1 MKGTALILILS
12 LLGFAPSSLAQTR
25 PRAAEPLPESI
36 LRIGEAQAYREPTAV
51 SLFPGRS
58 VVIDFRNGE
67 MISFVQVSDPTYVLF
82 QTNAAIES
90 GQAKTIVLR
99 LSDGIRFEHLTQS
112 DRPNLIVTTT
122 LPDGTL
128 HTYSFDLN
136 ITSGRPNPNRDF
148 NGIAIVPNTETGDG
162 NTIQTSLGT
171 ATLDDLSEGLRLSI
185 RRGYT
190 SANDPIVT
198 QIQELLVRSRNGE
211 SLLEVARTQQISMRV
226 LSALGEIALA
236 QQKPRAL
243 PSSERPRSPLSIPL
257 PTHETNPRQ

>member
-1 MKGTALILILS
+1 MKWIPLILILG
-12 LLGFAPSSLAQTR
+12 LLGFSPSVVAQTR
-25 PRAAEPLPESI
+25 PRDVEPPPPESI
-36 LRIGEAQAYREPTAV
+36 LRIGETQAYQEPTAV

-67 MISFVQVSDPTYVLF
+67 MISFVQVSDPTYVLY
-82 QTNAAIES
+82 QTNAAIET
-90 GQAKTIVLR
+90 GNARTIVLR

-128 HTYSFDLN
+128 HTYSFDLK
-136 ITSGRPNPNRDF
+136 IGSGQPVANRDF

-162 NTIQTSLGT
+162 NTIQTSQGA
-171 ATLDDLSEGLRLSI
+171 ATLEDISEGLRLAI

-190 SANDPIVT
+190 APDDPVVN

-211 SLLEVARTQQISMRV
+211 SLIELARTQQISMRL
-226 LSALGEIALA
+226 LSTLGEIALA
-236 QQKPRAL
+236 KQ
-243 PSSERPRSPLSIPL
+243 RPRSPISNP
-257 PTHETNPRQ
+257 PPSHETNPRQQRR